1 MLGTYTEAQL
11 HIVNLADML
20 LLSFAMKG
28 IFPQG
33 NWSINSGD
41 VILYQNVSFSEYED
55 RSGIIAVGA
64 GCATPSPSSA
74 PVMSIKGHGKKGK
87 KKIKG
92 DALHVPKQMRK
103 HNNGMTHQKKQDQL

>member
-1 MLGTYTEAQL
+1 MLGTYTEVHL
-11 HIVNLADML
+11 HILSLIDTL

-41 VILYQNVSFSEYED
+41 VILYQNISFSEYED

-92 DALHVPKQMRK
+92 SASHVPKQMGK
-103 HNNGMTHQKKQDQL
+103 HTNGMTR

>member
-41 VILYQNVSFSEYED
+41 VILYQNISFSEYED

-64 GCATPSPSSA
+64 GCTIPSPSSA
-74 PVMSIKGHGKKGK
+74 PVMTFEGHREKGK
-87 KKIKG
+87 KTIKG
-92 DALHVPKQMRK
+92 NVSQVPKQMGK
-103 HNNGMTHQKKQDQL
+103 HNNGMTHQKQHDPL

>member
-11 HIVNLADML
+11 HIVSLADMS

-55 RSGIIAVGA
+55 RSGIIAVGT
-64 GCATPSPSSA
+64 GCVTSSPSSA
-74 PVMSIKGHGKKGK
+74 PVTSSKGHGKKGK

-92 DALHVPKQMRK
+92 SALHVPKHMGK
-103 HNNGMTHQKKQDQL
+103 HNNDKTHQKKHNPL